1 MEKNRYGHILT
12 ENFQEAVGA
21 WIKNYSNN
29 IAIIEGERKITY
41 RELGNLIIRC
51 RKFFFEQG
59 VKKGDNI
66 AVHMGNHSEFIMVFL
81 SLVTMGA
88 VPILILSAQKK
99 NEVRGIVRVATPKL
113 YIYDAAVS
121 VLGSLVAEGNKEL
134 KGIEKTIFTSML
146 ESSEVEKTKEE
157 TYKEQIV
164 PEDLA
169 LLLLS
174 GGTTGIPKLIPR
186 THGDYLYNVKR
197 ITERLK
203 LTQESVFLS
212 VLPMAHNFAL
222 GNPGILGTLCSGGTV
237 VICND
242 IAAME
247 IFSLIEETK
256 VTFTAF
262 VPSIL
267 KMCLEYRILDDGD
280 DISSLQQVLV
290 GGAMLPEETARQVDL
305 VLGGKLIQV
314 FGTAEGLICTNSM
327 DDSYETRVSCQG
339 QPISEYD
346 EIKIIDN
353 DGKEVAQGEIGELI
367 VKGPYT
373 IQEYYRLLDNDK
385 YFNEEGF
392 YLSGDK
398 VRKLEDG
405 NLKVVG
411 RVKEQINRAGEKIM
425 PSELEE
431 LIIKHP
437 DIMDCAV
444 IGIED
449 EMLGNKICV
458 YAVARKNII
467 LDATTE
473 YQLREIAG
481 VRGSDPAYIIYTSGT
496 TGKPKGVVISH
507 EAAMNTIYDVI
518 ERFSL
523 NRETVILG
531 LSNLAFDLS
540 VFDIFGCFQVGGTLV
555 LPDDE
560 LKKNPKH
567 ILDLIII
574 NRVTV
579 LNAVPAQMKMLDSY
593 MDNAGI
599 LEISWVKL
607 IIMSGDWI
615 PVGLPENLFKKFTNA
630 IVVSM
635 GGATECAI
643 WSIFHIIPR
652 GYEKKNSIPYGK
664 PLSNQK
670 FYILNAGMEDCPDG
684 VSGDI
689 YIAGKGL
696 AKEYF
701 KDKEM
706 TDQKFIFLPR
716 IGERIYKTGDVGQ
729 YDEAGII
736 EFLGR
741 SDNQVKVR
749 GHRIE
754 LTEIDSIL
762 SENKELDDV
771 VSIIVG
777 DAQEDRRIVTVA
789 VPKQAEVA
797 TEDTSQEI
805 ANIKNK
811 EEELTKEVNKELLS
825 EWVHAANKV
834 VLSDIFLALY
844 GKGVFTDSN
853 RLYTYEEIVKTL
865 NIPNKLYKLM
875 HRWLT
880 VLCNEKIVVHRDGG
894 YCVNLFIAEQYKNNK
909 KLWDEMYSIEGRLH
923 YSQKLLDYL
932 KTSSDVL
939 PELMAGKEDPLNLLF
954 PKGEMDVAMAAYHDN
969 IINRIMNGLAKE
981 EIEFLALDNRRTPIR
996 ILEVGA
1002 GVGGTSVDVIPSLDG
1017 TGAEYYFTDLSA
1029 FFLNNAREKFS
1040 GYEWVKYNIF
1050 DINKDIME
1058 QTIAPFSVDIIL
1070 AANVLHNAKNIHYV
1084 LENLKKL
1091 LKPNG
1096 TIIILEE
1103 TLEAYTLLT
1112 SMEFKDG
1119 LTGFTDERAENNQ
1132 TFFKREQW
1140 EGVFKEHK
1148 ADIVYQFPEKGT
1160 PLEMAGQTIYVVRF
1174 KENYICPDKNNMLD
1188 ELERR
1193 IPEYMIPSVI
1203 TFLPRLP
1210 QTSNDKID
1218 RGRISKWIS
1227 ASAEENKK
1235 VDVAELPQNDL
1246 EEQIARI
1253 WCKELNI
1260 ERIGRNDNFY
1270 LSGGDSLLIAQ
1281 VIARMRETI
1290 EAAKRWSWDDLL
1302 KEMMKTPT
1310 IRGVAKILSNQAGEN
1325 EQDKSLVI
1333 IKEAAESSEKKVTV
1347 VFHAGTGT
1355 LTPYNSLIAYI
1366 TERSQENEAVMGFT
1380 FGDEA
1385 EYLAIP
1391 TDKIFE
1397 NLGKKYGRILSEL
1410 GFTEYTLIGH
1420 CVGGLIALETAHYLK
1435 DKGKN
1440 VSSVTLLSTS
1450 IPHKKEETVLAD
1462 LDMKIFETAVQTS
1475 LYNELLL
1482 ERTFASLIDADIK
1495 KAGHQVDNDTLQQ
1508 VIEYL
1513 IFNNGGNITVQALCS
1528 LTGKFAEVGAEFQRL
1543 HSMSATERM
1552 NDLYTTIERPNG
1564 QLMEHQRKMLNVLFR
1579 VFAQNFRCVSSYIP
1593 KVYTGKMRVF
1603 DCESAIANFFPSL
1616 FSEDK
1621 KTWEQ
1626 YAQGEFLFDTMK
1638 GDHISCM
1645 NSPYIEEN
1653 VKKILDL

>member
-197 ITERLK
+197 IT
-203 LTQESVFLS
+203 
-212 VLPMAHNFAL
+212 
-222 GNPGILGTLCSGGTV
+222 
-237 VICND
+237 
-242 IAAME
+242 
-247 IFSLIEETK
+247 
-256 VTFTAF
+256 
-262 VPSIL
+262 
-267 KMCLEYRILDDGD
+267 
-280 DISSLQQVLV
+280 
-290 GGAMLPEETARQVDL
+290 
-305 VLGGKLIQV
+305 
-314 FGTAEGLICTNSM
+314 
-327 DDSYETRVSCQG
+327 
-339 QPISEYD
+339 
-346 EIKIIDN
+346 
-353 DGKEVAQGEIGELI
+353 
-367 VKGPYT
+367 
-373 IQEYYRLLDNDK
+373 
-385 YFNEEGF
+385 
-392 YLSGDK
+392 
-398 VRKLEDG
+398 
-405 NLKVVG
+405 
-411 RVKEQINRAGEKIM
+411 
-425 PSELEE
+425 
-431 LIIKHP
+431 
-437 DIMDCAV
+437 
-444 IGIED
+444 
-449 EMLGNKICV
+449 
-458 YAVARKNII
+458 
-467 LDATTE
+467 
-473 YQLREIAG
+473 
-481 VRGSDPAYIIYTSGT
+481 
-496 TGKPKGVVISH
+496 
-507 EAAMNTIYDVI
+507 
-518 ERFSL
+518 
-523 NRETVILG
+523 
-531 LSNLAFDLS
+531 
-540 VFDIFGCFQVGGTLV
+540 
-555 LPDDE
+555 
-560 LKKNPKH
+560 
-567 ILDLIII
+567 
-574 NRVTV
+574 
-579 LNAVPAQMKMLDSY
+579 
-593 MDNAGI
+593 
-599 LEISWVKL
+599 
-607 IIMSGDWI
+607 
-615 PVGLPENLFKKFTNA
+615 
-630 IVVSM
+630 
-635 GGATECAI
+635 
-643 WSIFHIIPR
+643 
-652 GYEKKNSIPYGK
+652 
-664 PLSNQK
+664 
-670 FYILNAGMEDCPDG
+670 
-684 VSGDI
+684 
-689 YIAGKGL
+689 
-696 AKEYF
+696 
-701 KDKEM
+701 
-706 TDQKFIFLPR
+706 
-716 IGERIYKTGDVGQ
+716 
-729 YDEAGII
+729 
-736 EFLGR
+736 
-741 SDNQVKVR
+741 
-749 GHRIE
+749 
-754 LTEIDSIL
+754 
-762 SENKELDDV
+762 
-771 VSIIVG
+771 
-777 DAQEDRRIVTVA
+777 
-789 VPKQAEVA
+789 
-797 TEDTSQEI
+797 
-805 ANIKNK
+805 
-811 EEELTKEVNKELLS
+811 
-825 EWVHAANKV
+825 
-834 VLSDIFLALY
+834 
-844 GKGVFTDSN
+844 
-853 RLYTYEEIVKTL
+853 
-865 NIPNKLYKLM
+865 
-875 HRWLT
+875 
-880 VLCNEKIVVHRDGG
+880 
-894 YCVNLFIAEQYKNNK
+894 
-909 KLWDEMYSIEGRLH
+909 
-923 YSQKLLDYL
+923 
-932 KTSSDVL
+932 
-939 PELMAGKEDPLNLLF
+939 
-954 PKGEMDVAMAAYHDN
+954 
-969 IINRIMNGLAKE
+969 
-981 EIEFLALDNRRTPIR
+981 
-996 ILEVGA
+996 
-1002 GVGGTSVDVIPSLDG
+1002 
-1017 TGAEYYFTDLSA
+1017 
-1029 FFLNNAREKFS
+1029 
-1040 GYEWVKYNIF
+1040 
-1050 DINKDIME
+1050 
-1058 QTIAPFSVDIIL
+1058 
-1070 AANVLHNAKNIHYV
+1070 
-1084 LENLKKL
+1084 
-1091 LKPNG
+1091 
-1096 TIIILEE
+1096 
-1103 TLEAYTLLT
+1103 
-1112 SMEFKDG
+1112 
-1119 LTGFTDERAENNQ
+1119 
-1132 TFFKREQW
+1132 
-1140 EGVFKEHK
+1140 
-1148 ADIVYQFPEKGT
+1148 
-1160 PLEMAGQTIYVVRF
+1160 
-1174 KENYICPDKNNMLD
+1174 
-1188 ELERR
+1188 
-1193 IPEYMIPSVI
+1193 
-1203 TFLPRLP
+1203 
-1210 QTSNDKID
+1210 
-1218 RGRISKWIS
+1218 
-1227 ASAEENKK
+1227 
-1235 VDVAELPQNDL
+1235 
-1246 EEQIARI
+1246 
-1253 WCKELNI
+1253 
-1260 ERIGRNDNFY
+1260 
-1270 LSGGDSLLIAQ
+1270 
-1281 VIARMRETI
+1281 ETI

>member
-1 MEKNRYGHILT
+1 ML
-12 ENFQEAVGA
+12 
-21 WIKNYSNN
+21 
-29 IAIIEGERKITY
+29 
-41 RELGNLIIRC
+41 
-51 RKFFFEQG
+51 
-59 VKKGDNI
+59 
-66 AVHMGNHSEFIMVFL
+66 
-81 SLVTMGA
+81 
-88 VPILILSAQKK
+88 P
-99 NEVRGIVRVATPKL
+99 
-113 YIYDAAVS
+113 
-121 VLGSLVAEGNKEL
+121 
-134 KGIEKTIFTSML
+134 KGIW
-146 ESSEVEKTKEE
+146 
-157 TYKEQIV
+157 QIAGV
-164 PEDLA
+164 
-169 LLLLS
+169 
-174 GGTTGIPKLIPR
+174 
-186 THGDYLYNVKR
+186 
-197 ITERLK
+197 
-203 LTQESVFLS
+203 
-212 VLPMAHNFAL
+212 
-222 GNPGILGTLCSGGTV
+222 LGTLLAGGV
-237 VICND
+237 YLPIDSKQPLQRRND
-242 IAAME
+242 IIQDSGVKFVLTE
-247 IFSLIEETK
+247 K
-256 VTFTAF
+256 V
-262 VPSIL
+262 
-267 KMCLEYRILDDGD
+267 
-280 DISSLQQVLV
+280 
-290 GGAMLPEETARQVDL
+290 
-305 VLGGKLIQV
+305 
-314 FGTAEGLICTNSM
+314 
-327 DDSYETRVSCQG
+327 
-339 QPISEYD
+339 
-346 EIKIIDN
+346 
-353 DGKEVAQGEIGELI
+353 
-367 VKGPYT
+367 
-373 IQEYYRLLDNDK
+373 
-385 YFNEEGF
+385 
-392 YLSGDK
+392 
-398 VRKLEDG
+398 
-405 NLKVVG
+405 
-411 RVKEQINRAGEKIM
+411 
-425 PSELEE
+425 EE
-431 LIIKHP
+431 LYNQEKLTTIN
-437 DIMDCAV
+437 V
-444 IGIED
+444 
-449 EMLGNKICV
+449 N
-458 YAVARKNII
+458 I

-1235 VDVAELPQNDL
+1235 VDIAELPQNDL

>member
-1 MEKNRYGHILT
+1 MAKLCDYANNKIETRSNISYKISQTPQVWIDCQIAEENGGVAVNWDYRTGVFLQNVIRDMFEAFERVLKRLGKKDNTVLKETDPIGLPEKTQAVRNKVNAT
-12 ENFQEAVGA
+12 E
-21 WIKNYSNN
+21 
-29 IAIIEGERKITY
+29 
-41 RELGNLIIRC
+41 RELPESLMAEGFVKSCVLYPNKTALIT
-51 RKFFFEQG
+51 KDGEYTYAALKQYVSAVQHTLLENG
-59 VKKGDNI
+59 LKPGD
-66 AVHMGNHSEFIMVFL
+66 S
-81 SLVTMGA
+81 
-88 VPILILSAQKK
+88 
-99 NEVRGIVRVATPKL
+99 
-113 YIYDAAVS
+113 AAVM
-121 VLGSLVAEGNKEL
+121 LP
-134 KGIEKTIFTSML
+134 KGIW
-146 ESSEVEKTKEE
+146 
-157 TYKEQIV
+157 QIAGV
-164 PEDLA
+164 
-169 LLLLS
+169 
-174 GGTTGIPKLIPR
+174 
-186 THGDYLYNVKR
+186 
-197 ITERLK
+197 
-203 LTQESVFLS
+203 
-212 VLPMAHNFAL
+212 
-222 GNPGILGTLCSGGTV
+222 LGTLLAGGV
-237 VICND
+237 YLPIDSKQPLQRRND
-242 IAAME
+242 IIQDSGVKFVLTE
-247 IFSLIEETK
+247 K
-256 VTFTAF
+256 V
-262 VPSIL
+262 
-267 KMCLEYRILDDGD
+267 
-280 DISSLQQVLV
+280 
-290 GGAMLPEETARQVDL
+290 
-305 VLGGKLIQV
+305 
-314 FGTAEGLICTNSM
+314 
-327 DDSYETRVSCQG
+327 
-339 QPISEYD
+339 
-346 EIKIIDN
+346 
-353 DGKEVAQGEIGELI
+353 
-367 VKGPYT
+367 
-373 IQEYYRLLDNDK
+373 
-385 YFNEEGF
+385 
-392 YLSGDK
+392 
-398 VRKLEDG
+398 
-405 NLKVVG
+405 
-411 RVKEQINRAGEKIM
+411 
-425 PSELEE
+425 EE
-431 LIIKHP
+431 LYNQEKLTTIN
-437 DIMDCAV
+437 V
-444 IGIED
+444 
-449 EMLGNKICV
+449 N
-458 YAVARKNII
+458 I